1 MLSACA
7 APSHRAKLIV
17 SSKRIADPLKSV
29 AVDEHAVKAAVAFRF
44 ARQIV
49 PRGED
54 DALALDRGDA
64 RSGVAEIAPAAQPDL
79 DEDQRPAIPADQV
92 DLAAAHPEIALD
104 DALTATLQ
112 VTRRPFLGFAAA
124 RRGGIVGLCLHA
136 CIDDGRIRRIVC
148 RPDPARE
155 PRGSDPPRPGRQA
168 IAPGRYLRAI

>member
-17 SSKRIADPLKSV
+17 SSKRIADPLELV
-29 AVDEHAVKAAVAFRF
+29 AVDQHAVEAAVAFRL

-54 DALALDRGDA
+54 DALALACSDA
-64 RSGVAEIAPAAQPDL
+64 RSGTAEIAPAAQPDL
-79 DEDQRPAIPADQV
+79 DEDQRSAVAADQV

-104 DALTATLQ
+104 DALTAMLQ

-124 RRGGIVGLCLHA
+124 HRGGIVGLCLHA
-136 CIDDGRIRRIVC
+136 
-148 RPDPARE
+148 
-155 PRGSDPPRPGRQA
+155 
-168 IAPGRYLRAI
+168 